1 MRRGICR
8 SEIEIEIGTDWTNG
22 TDRIGGKFVQQCDQ
36 MAGWFRWLR
45 GGRRRIA
52 GGAAGAQHTEFWGFF
67 GQSSVQRS
75 RAVSRVGERL
85 TW

>member
-45 GGRRRIA
+45 GRAEGGSREVRLGRS
-52 GGAAGAQHTEFWGFF
+52 TLDFF
-67 GQSSVQRS
+67 RDFLISLRSSGRGRFRGLGSV
-75 RAVSRVGERL
+75 
-85 TW
+85 